1 VSCVKLD
8 THALESSGK
17 VEWNNDFLGVVEWSI
32 DGQVSRTF
40 QTIMNQYT
48 NPYSVG
54 MISDSPE
61 SERAAFIRKT
71 YWHLAAAIALFAA
84 LEGLFINMG
93 LGTAALTLLGT
104 SRYSWLLVMGAF
116 MFVSWLA
123 NNWATNG
130 SSQGLQYA
138 GLVLYTVA
146 EAVIFLPM
154 IVLAMALTG
163 DAGLVLQAGL
173 ITTAMVI
180 GISTIALT
188 TKKDFSFLGG
198 ILKIGGFVVIGLIV
212 ASFILP
218 ISLGLWFSAAMVIF
232 ASASILYNTSNLI
245 HRYQPGQHVAASL
258 SLFASVALL
267 FWYLLSM
274 LMKLNRN

>member
-1 VSCVKLD
+1 
-8 THALESSGK
+8 
-17 VEWNNDFLGVVEWSI
+17 
-32 DGQVSRTF
+32 
-40 QTIMNQYT
+40 MNQYT

-93 LGTAALTLLGT
+93 LGTAALTMLGT

>member
-1 VSCVKLD
+1 MDDHL
-8 THALESSGK
+8 L
-17 VEWNNDFLGVVEWSI
+17 LL
-32 DGQVSRTF
+32 F
-40 QTIMNQYT
+40 QTVMENYT

-54 MISDSPE
+54 MLSDSPE

-71 YWHLAAAIALFAA
+71 YWHLAAAIGLFAA
-84 LEGLFINMG
+84 LEALLIRMG
-93 LGTAALTLLGT
+93 LGDTALALLGA
-104 SRYSWLLVMGAF
+104 SRYSWLVVMGAF

-123 NNWATNG
+123 NSWATNG

-163 DAGLVLQAGL
+163 DTGLVLQAGL
-173 ITTAMVI
+173 ITVAMVI
-180 GISTIALT
+180 GISTVALT

-198 ILKIGGFVVIGLIV
+198 MLKIGGFVSLGLIV
-212 ASFILP
+212 ASCVLP

-232 ASASILYNTSNLI
+232 ASASILYNTSNLV

-267 FWYLLSM
+267 FWYLLRI
-274 LMKLNRN
+274 LMNLNRN